1 MQDFRNLTV
10 WQRSHE
16 LTLAVYRITS
26 CFPKDEMYGLTGQ
39 MRRCCASI
47 PTNLAEGC
55 GRGSDADFARFV
67 QMAMGLASELEYH
80 CLLARDLALIDGDR
94 YEPLA
99 HTVTEIKRM
108 LTMLLKRLRTD
119 R

>member
-1 MQDFRNLTV
+1 
-10 WQRSHE
+10 
-16 LTLAVYRITS
+16 
-26 CFPKDEMYGLTGQ
+26 MYGLTGQ

-55 GRGSDADFARFV
+55 GRGSDAGFARFV
-67 QMAMGLASELEYH
+67 QMAMGSASELEYH